1 MYSDSSAGKCPGC
14 GRELPDIAQH
24 CPSCGYGRQP
34 LVDLMQQLLRPVVG
48 GGVLAARGG
57 VGVGDGGR
65 NG

>member
-1 MYSDSSAGKCPGC
+1 
-14 GRELPDIAQH
+14 
-24 CPSCGYGRQP
+24 
-34 LVDLMQQLLRPVVG
+34 MQQLLRPVVG